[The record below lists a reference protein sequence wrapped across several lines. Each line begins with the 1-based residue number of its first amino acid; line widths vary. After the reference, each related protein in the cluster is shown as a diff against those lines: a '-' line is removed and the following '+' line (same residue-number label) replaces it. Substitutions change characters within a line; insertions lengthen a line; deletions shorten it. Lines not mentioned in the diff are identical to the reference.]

1 MMINEQMIEEYIQDS
16 LSLVDEALDRLSS
29 EECSPKCVNAIFRC
43 LHTIKGA
50 SGFVGLETMS
60 HFVHQFESYLK
71 PWQESGRGLNK
82 EESQCISEG
91 LRLTQDA
98 LVKSRDTSVPES
110 PEFISFLNKIKEI
123 SAKYDQLSFSGLES
137 IIDELKNIFKPEHDD
152 LFQKEIVNM
161 GNLLERMIE
170 DIQSSKKFYQLPVS
184 HNQIIS
190 ITIGENNITQLV
202 KTNIEALEKVLLQG
216 NNAFSHLDINQ
227 LSSELTEISTI
238 LNKPGFLLNW
248 DIIKDLCE
256 ISPDIVEEAFR
267 RLWDECL
274 VPAADIQ
281 LKELNETEAEK
292 LLQPQ
297 KETQEKQTQDIE
309 KTKTEKPETE
319 KPKKEKKEEYLRIS
333 STALQEMTDS
343 TGDLV
348 ADRNALE
355 NLIQEMGTQ
364 IPARYRRYLQDNY
377 SNLDKHVNS
386 LERQLNHL
394 SNRQLN
400 DVFRRLGPMVNTLS
414 DTLNKKVKL
423 NITGGEI
430 EIPRDLLRSLNDPLV
445 HIVRNSLDHG
455 IEPPEDREIAG
466 KPDVGNLDICA
477 ERNDDRLNIRIE
489 DDGKGLDSEVIR
501 QKAIRKKLIKKDDEL
516 TESEIIHLIFAPG
529 FSTKEQV
536 SDVSGRGVGMDV
548 VRTAIES
555 KGGRIHL
562 ESELGS
568 GTVLDISLPLTE
580 GYRTQDILLVK
591 AGCQTYG
598 IEYRC
603 LKEILDSEK
612 IDIHAFRNKS
622 FFEYRN
628 DLLPYVNLESLFM
641 ECSPEND
648 DSVDNSFG
656 RIIVL
661 EDEQKNMMACRVD
674 RVYHKVK
681 VVVVPFVHEFLKD
694 NPLLKGSSVL
704 GTGEPYLIL
713 DFRDVG
719 RILNEMMTN

>member
-1 MMINEQMIEEYIQDS
+1 MERTMINEQMLEEYIQDS
-16 LSLVDEALDRLSS
+16 LSLVDEAIDRLSS

-60 HFVHQFESYLK
+60 HFVHQFEGYLK
-71 PWQESGRGLNK
+71 PWQESGRGLNR
-82 EESQCISEG
+82 EESLCIIDG
-91 LRLTQDA
+91 LKLTQDA
-98 LVKSRDTSVPES
+98 IVQSRDTSVPES
-110 PEFISFLNKIKEI
+110 PEFTAFLNKIRDI
-123 SAKYDQLSFSGLES
+123 SIKYSQLSFSGLES
-137 IIDELKNIFKPEHDD
+137 IIEKLKDIFKPEHDE
-152 LFQKEIVNM
+152 LFQKDFVNI
-161 GNLLERMIE
+161 GNQLERLYD
-170 DIQSSKKFYQLPVS
+170 DIQSSSKSVQLPVS
-184 HNQIIS
+184 HKQIIS
-190 ITIGENNITQLV
+190 VKIGENDVTQLV
-202 KTNIEALEKVLLQG
+202 KTNLEAFEKVILLG
-216 NNAFSHLDINQ
+216 GNAFVQLDVDQ
-227 LSSELTEISTI
+227 LGSELNEIQTI
-238 LNKPGFLLNW
+238 VNKPGLLLNW

-256 ISPDIVEEAFR
+256 ISPEIVEEAFR

-281 LKELNETEAEK
+281 LSELSEQETDTPARQPDPKEKPVEDK
-292 LLQPQ
+292 
-297 KETQEKQTQDIE
+297 
-309 KTKTEKPETE
+309 EKPE
-319 KPKKEKKEEYLRIS
+319 KEIKEEYLRIS

-377 SNLDKHVNS
+377 SNLDKHVNA

-400 DVFRRLGPMVNTLS
+400 DVFRRLGPMVKLLSETLG
-414 DTLNKKVKL
+414 KKVKL
-423 NITGGEI
+423 KITGGEI

-455 IEPPEDREIAG
+455 IEPPEDRVNSG
-466 KPDVGNLDICA
+466 KSDTGSLDICA
-477 ERNDDRLNIRIE
+477 ERSEDRLNIRIE
-489 DDGKGLDSEVIR
+489 DDGKGIDAEVIR
-501 QKAIRKKLIKKDDEL
+501 KKALKKGMIRKDE
-516 TESEIIHLIFAPG
+516 EINDSEIIQLIFAAG
-529 FSTKEQV
+529 FSTKDQV

-548 VRTAIES
+548 VKTAIET
-555 KGGRIHL
+555 KGGKIHL
-562 ESELGS
+562 ASEMGS
-568 GTVLDISLPLTE
+568 GTLLDISLPLAE
-580 GYRTQDILLVK
+580 GHRTQDILLVK

-598 IEYRC
+598 IEYKC
-603 LKEILDSEK
+603 LKEILDSDK
-612 IDIHAFRNKS
+612 IDIHSFRDKD
-622 FFEYRN
+622 FCEYRN
-628 DLLPYVNLESLFM
+628 DLLAYVNLEGLFNTCFAVN
-641 ECSPEND
+641 ED
-648 DSVDNSFG
+648 KTDNSEG

-694 NPLLKGSSVL
+694 NPLLKGSAVL

-719 RILNEMMTN
+719 RILNEMLAN

>member
-1 MMINEQMIEEYIQDS
+1 MINEQMLEEYIQDS
-16 LSLVDEALDRLSS
+16 LSLVDEAIDRLSS

-60 HFVHQFESYLK
+60 HFVHQFEGYLK
-71 PWQESGRGLNK
+71 PWQESGRGLNR
-82 EESQCISEG
+82 EESVCIVEG
-91 LRLTQDA
+91 LRLVQDA
-98 LVKSRDTSVPES
+98 LVESRDTSKPEG
-110 PEFISFLNKIKEI
+110 PEFISFLNKIKDI
-123 SAKYDQLSFSGLES
+123 SIKYDQLSFSGLES
-137 IIDELKNIFKPEHDD
+137 IFGELTNIFKPEHDE
-152 LFQKEIVNM
+152 LFQKEIVKI
-161 GNLLERMIE
+161 GNYLERMLE
-170 DIQSSKKFYQLPVS
+170 DIQSSKKFLQLPVS
-184 HNQIIS
+184 PTQIVS
-190 ITIGENNITQLV
+190 IKIGDNDITQLV
-202 KTNIEALEKVLLQG
+202 RTNLEAFEKVIIQG
-216 NNAFSHLDINQ
+216 QNAFVQLDVDH
-227 LSSELTEISTI
+227 LSSELNEIQTI
-238 LNKPGFLLNW
+238 INKPGFLLNW

-256 ISPDIVEEAFR
+256 ISPEIIEEAFR

-274 VPAADIQ
+274 VPLADIQ
-281 LKELNETEAEK
+281 ITERSEQITEEPQEK
-292 LLQPQ
+292 PP
-297 KETQEKQTQDIE
+297 EPQEKQAEE
-309 KTKTEKPETE
+309 KEKPE
-319 KPKKEKKEEYLRIS
+319 KEKKEEYLRIS
-333 STALQEMTDS
+333 SSALQEMTDS

-348 ADRNALE
+348 ADRNSLE

-377 SNLDKHVNS
+377 SNLDKHVNE

-400 DVFRRLGPMVNTLS
+400 DVFRRLGPMVKTLS
-414 DTLNKKVKL
+414 ETLDKKVKL
-423 NITGGEI
+423 NISGGEI

-455 IEPPEDREIAG
+455 IETPEDRMNFG
-466 KPDVGNLDICA
+466 KSDVGTLDICA
-477 ERNDDRLNIRIE
+477 ERSEDRLNIHIE
-489 DDGKGLDSEVIR
+489 DDGKGIDAEI
-501 QKAIRKKLIKKDDEL
+501 IRKKALKKGLIKKNNEMSD
-516 TESEIIHLIFAPG
+516 SEIIQLIFAAG
-529 FSTKEQV
+529 FSTKEEV

-555 KGGRIHL
+555 KGGKIFL
-562 ESELGS
+562 KSEIGS
-568 GTVLDISLPLTE
+568 GTILDISLPLTE

-598 IEYRC
+598 IEYKC

-612 IDIHAFRNKS
+612 VDIHSFRDKN

-628 DLLPYVNLESLFM
+628 DLLPYVKLANLFM
-641 ECSPEND
+641 ECLSVDEEEEKPDNEND
-648 DSVDNSFG
+648 

-661 EDEQKNMMACRVD
+661 EDEQKNMMACHVD

-681 VVVVPFVHEFLKD
+681 VVVVPFIHEFLKD
-694 NPLLKGSSVL
+694 NPLLKGSAVL

-719 RILNEMMTN
+719 RILNEMLAN

>member
-1 MMINEQMIEEYIQDS
+1 MIEEYIQDS
-16 LSLVDEALDRLSS
+16 LSLVDEAIDRLAS

-60 HFVHQFESYLK
+60 HFVHQFEGYLK
-71 PWQESGRGLNK
+71 PWQESGRGLNR
-82 EESQCISEG
+82 EEGHCIVEG
-91 LRLTQDA
+91 LRLIQDA

-110 PEFISFLNKIKEI
+110 PEFVEFLNKIKEI
-123 SAKYDQLSFSGLES
+123 SVKYDQLSFSGLES
-137 IIDELKNIFKPEHDD
+137 ILGELKNVFKPEHDE
-152 LFQKEIVNM
+152 LFQKEIVSI
-161 GNLLERMIE
+161 GNQLERLFD
-170 DIQSSKKFYQLPVS
+170 DIQSSKKFDQLPVS
-184 HNQIIS
+184 PKQIIS
-190 ITIGENNITQLV
+190 VMIGENDVTQLV
-202 KTNIEALEKVLLQG
+202 KSNIEAFEKVMIQG
-216 NNAFSHLDINQ
+216 KNAFVQLDIDQ
-227 LSSELTEISTI
+227 LSSELNEIQTI
-238 LNKPGFLLNW
+238 VNKPGFLLNW

-256 ISPDIVEEAFR
+256 ISPEIIEEAFR

-274 VPAADIQ
+274 MPVSDIKLQ
-281 LKELNETEAEK
+281 ELSEQET
-292 LLQPQ
+292 
-297 KETQEKQTQDIE
+297 EKQTEPQQKKAVE
-309 KTKTEKPETE
+309 NKKPE
-319 KPKKEKKEEYLRIS
+319 KETKEEYLRIS
-333 STALQEMTDS
+333 SSALQEMTDS

-348 ADRNALE
+348 ADRNGLE

-364 IPARYRRYLQDNY
+364 IPSRYRRYLQDNY
-377 SNLDKHVNS
+377 SNLDKHVNA

-400 DVFRRLGPMVNTLS
+400 DVFRRLDPMVKSLSETLG
-414 DTLNKKVKL
+414 KKVKL

-430 EIPRDLLRSLNDPLV
+430 EIPRDLIRSLNDPLV

-455 IEPPEDREIAG
+455 VESPEDRVNSG
-466 KPDVGNLDICA
+466 KSDTGFLDICA
-477 ERNDDRLNIRIE
+477 ERNEDRLNIRIE
-489 DDGKGLDSEVIR
+489 DDGKGIDAEVIR
-501 QKAIRKKLIKKDDEL
+501 KKAIKKGLIQKNDEMSD
-516 TESEIIHLIFAPG
+516 SEIIQLIFASG

-548 VRTAIES
+548 VKTAIES

-562 ESELGS
+562 ESEIGS
-568 GTVLDISLPLTE
+568 GTILDISLPLTE

-598 IEYRC
+598 IEYKC

-612 IDIHAFRNKS
+612 IDIHSFRDNN

-628 DLLPYVNLESLFM
+628 DLLPYVNLESLFT
-641 ECSPEND
+641 ECPPSDEHKFD
-648 DSVDNSFG
+648 DSVG

-694 NPLLKGSSVL
+694 NPLLKGTAVL
-704 GTGEPYLIL
+704 GTGEPYVIL

-719 RILNEMMTN
+719 RILNELMTN

>member
-1 MMINEQMIEEYIQDS
+1 MINEQMIEEYIQDS
-16 LSLVDEALDRLSS
+16 LSLVDEAIDRLSS

-50 SGFVGLETMS
+50 SGFVGLESMS
-60 HFVHQFESYLK
+60 HFVHQFEGYLK
-71 PWQESGRGLNK
+71 PWQESGRGLNR
-82 EESQCISEG
+82 EESACISDG
-91 LRLTQDA
+91 LKLTQEA
-98 LVKSRDTSVPES
+98 LVQSRDTSFPEG
-110 PEFISFLNKIKEI
+110 PEFIAFLNRVKEI
-123 SAKYDQLSFSGLES
+123 SIKYDQLSFSGLES
-137 IIDELKNIFKPEHDD
+137 IFGELKNVFKQEHDE
-152 LFQKEIVNM
+152 LFQKEIVNI
-161 GNLLERMIE
+161 GNQLERMLE
-170 DIQSSKKFYQLPVS
+170 DIQTAKQFSQLPVS
-184 HNQIIS
+184 HKQVIS
-190 ITIGENNITQLV
+190 VKIGDNDVTHLV
-202 KTNIEALEKVLLQG
+202 KTNLEALEKVIIQG
-216 NNAFSHLDINQ
+216 KNAFVQLDVDQ
-227 LSSELTEISTI
+227 LGSELSEIQNVV
-238 LNKPGFLLNW
+238 NKPGFLLNW

-256 ISPDIVEEAFR
+256 ISPEIVEEAFR

-274 VPAADIQ
+274 VPHADIQ
-281 LKELNETEAEK
+281 LTELSEQEPEDTTEKE
-292 LLQPQ
+292 P
-297 KETQEKQTQDIE
+297 EKQEAQGTGKE
-309 KTKTEKPETE
+309 KAES
-319 KPKKEKKEEYLRIS
+319 EKKEEYLRIS

-364 IPARYRRYLQDNY
+364 VPARYRRYLQDNY
-377 SNLDKHVNS
+377 SNLDKHVNA

-400 DVFRRLGPMVNTLS
+400 DVFRRLGPMVQTLS
-414 DTLNKKVKL
+414 ETLGKKIKL

-455 IEPPEDREIAG
+455 VESPEERQNAG
-466 KPDVGNLDICA
+466 KSDEGLLDICA
-477 ERNDDRLNIRIE
+477 ERSEDRLNIRIE
-489 DDGKGLDSEVIR
+489 DDGKGIDADV
-501 QKAIRKKLIKKDDEL
+501 IRKKAIKKGLIKKNNEMND
-516 TESEIIHLIFAPG
+516 SEIIQLIFAAG

-548 VRTAIES
+548 VRTAIEN

-562 ESELGS
+562 ESEIGS

-598 IEYRC
+598 IEYKC
-603 LKEILDSEK
+603 LREILDSEK
-612 IDIHAFRNKS
+612 IDIHAFRDKA

-628 DLLPYVNLESLFM
+628 DLLPYVNLENLFM
-641 ECSPEND
+641 ECFTTDVKEKD
-648 DSVDNSFG
+648 DVEKIYDADG

-674 RVYHKVK
+674 KVYHKVK
-681 VVVVPFVHEFLKD
+681 VVVVPFDHEFLKD
-694 NPLLKGSSVL
+694 NPLLKGTAVL

-713 DFRDVG
+713 DFRDVV
-719 RILNEMMTN
+719 RILNEVLAN

>member
-60 HFVHQFESYLK
+60 HFVHQFEGYLK
-71 PWQESGRGLNK
+71 PWQETGRGLNR
-82 EESQCISEG
+82 EESICISEG
-91 LRLTQDA
+91 LKLTQDA
-98 LVKSRDTSVPES
+98 LVQSRDTSVPEQ
-110 PEFISFLNKIKEI
+110 PEFIAFLNKIKEI
-123 SAKYDQLSFSGLES
+123 SIKYDQLSFSGLES
-137 IIDELKNIFKPEHDD
+137 IFGELKNVFKPDHDE
-152 LFQKEIVNM
+152 LFQKEIVKI
-161 GNLLERMIE
+161 GNHLERMLE
-170 DIQSSKKFYQLPVS
+170 DIQSEKQFTQLPVS
-184 HNQIIS
+184 HKQVLS
-190 ITIGENNITQLV
+190 VKIGDNDVTQLV
-202 KTNIEALEKVLLQG
+202 KNNLDALEKVIIKG
-216 NNAFSHLDINQ
+216 NNAFVQLDIHQ
-227 LSSELTEISTI
+227 LGSELNEIQTI
-238 LNKPGFLLNW
+238 INKPGLLLNW

-256 ISPDIVEEAFR
+256 ISPEIVEEAFR

-281 LKELNETEAEK
+281 LTELSEQDSQE
-292 LLQPQ
+292 LP
-297 KETQEKQTQDIE
+297 EKQPE
-309 KTKTEKPETE
+309 KTQKQDEEKKQPE
-319 KPKKEKKEEYLRIS
+319 KEKKEEYLRIS
-333 STALQEMTDS
+333 SSALQEMTDS

-348 ADRNALE
+348 ADRNSLE

-364 IPARYRRYLQDNY
+364 VPARYRRYLQDNY
-377 SNLDKHVNS
+377 SNLDKHVNA

-400 DVFRRLGPMVNTLS
+400 DVFHRLGPMVKSLGETLG
-414 DTLNKKVKL
+414 KKVKL

-445 HIVRNSLDHG
+445 HIIRNSLDHG
-455 IEPPEDREIAG
+455 IESPEDRQNFG
-466 KPDVGNLDICA
+466 KSDEGFLDICA
-477 ERNDDRLNIRIE
+477 ERSEDRLNIRIE
-489 DDGKGLDSEVIR
+489 DDGKGIDAAV
-501 QKAIRKKLIKKDDEL
+501 IRKKAIKKGLIKKNNEMDD
-516 TESEIIHLIFAPG
+516 SEIIQLIFEAG
-529 FSTKEQV
+529 FSTKEEV

-548 VRTAIES
+548 VRTAIEN
-555 KGGRIHL
+555 KGGWIHL
-562 ESELGS
+562 ESEIGS
-568 GTVLDISLPLTE
+568 GTVLNISLPLTE

-598 IEYRC
+598 IEYKC

-612 IDIHAFRNKS
+612 IDIHSFRDKN

-641 ECSPEND
+641 ECLSIDEEK
-648 DSVDNSFG
+648 VDHTDG

-661 EDEQKNMMACRVD
+661 EDEQKDMMACRVD

-694 NPLLKGSSVL
+694 NPLLKGSAVL

-719 RILNEMMTN
+719 RILKEILAN

>member
-29 EECSPKCVNAIFRC
+29 EDCSPKCVNAIFRC

-60 HFVHQFESYLK
+60 HFVHQFEGYLK
-71 PWQESGRGLNK
+71 PWQETGRGLNR
-82 EESQCISEG
+82 EESICIAEG
-91 LRLTQDA
+91 LKLTQDA
-98 LVKSRDTSVPES
+98 LVQSRDTSVPER
-110 PEFISFLNKIKEI
+110 PEFIAFLNKIKDI
-123 SAKYDQLSFSGLES
+123 SIKYDQLSFSGLES
-137 IIDELKNIFKPEHDD
+137 IFDELKNVFKPEHDE
-152 LFQKEIVNM
+152 LYQKEIVKI
-161 GNLLERMIE
+161 GNHLERMFE
-170 DIQSSKKFYQLPVS
+170 DIQSEKQFSQLPIS
-184 HNQIIS
+184 HKQVLS
-190 ITIGENNITQLV
+190 VKIGDNDVTDLV
-202 KTNIEALEKVLLQG
+202 KNNLEAFETVIIKG
-216 NNAFSHLDINQ
+216 SNAFVQLDIDH
-227 LSSELTEISTI
+227 LGSELAEIQTI
-238 LNKPGFLLNW
+238 VNKPGFLLNW

-256 ISPDIVEEAFR
+256 ISPEIVEEAFR

-281 LKELNETEAEK
+281 LTEETESTQQ
-292 LLQPQ
+292 QP
-297 KETQEKQTQDIE
+297 ESTTEKQAAPSE
-309 KTKTEKPETE
+309 KQEEEKEKPE
-319 KPKKEKKEEYLRIS
+319 KEKKEEYLRIS
-333 STALQEMTDS
+333 SSALQEMTDS

-348 ADRNALE
+348 ADRNSLE

-364 IPARYRRYLQDNY
+364 VPARYRRYLQDNY
-377 SNLDKHVNS
+377 SNLDKHVNA

-400 DVFRRLGPMVNTLS
+400 DVFRRLGPMVQSLS
-414 DTLNKKVKL
+414 DTLNKKVRL

-455 IEPPEDREIAG
+455 IESPEERLNFG
-466 KPDVGNLDICA
+466 KSDEGFLDICA
-477 ERNDDRLNIRIE
+477 ERSEDRLNIRIE
-489 DDGKGLDSEVIR
+489 DDGKGIDANI
-501 QKAIRKKLIKKDDEL
+501 IRKKAIKKGLIKKNNEMND
-516 TESEIIHLIFAPG
+516 SEIIQLIFAAG

-548 VRTAIES
+548 VRTAIED

-562 ESELGS
+562 ESEIGS
-568 GTVLDISLPLTE
+568 GTILDISLPLTE

-598 IEYRC
+598 IEYKC

-612 IDIHAFRNKS
+612 IDIHSFRDKN

-628 DLLPYVNLESLFM
+628 DLLPYVKLASLFM
-641 ECSPEND
+641 ECLTDDEEND
-648 DSVDNSFG
+648 AEKNG

-661 EDEQKNMMACRVD
+661 EDEQKNMMACHVD

-694 NPLLKGSSVL
+694 NPLLKGTAVL

-713 DFRDVG
+713 DFRDMG
-719 RILNEMMTN
+719 RILNDMLAN

>member
-1 MMINEQMIEEYIQDS
+1 MLEEYIQDS
-16 LSLVDEALDRLSS
+16 LSLVDEAIDRLSS

-71 PWQESGRGLNK
+71 PWQETGRGLNSD
-82 EESQCISEG
+82 ESQCIIEG
-91 LRLTQDA
+91 LKLTQDA
-98 LVKSRDTSVPES
+98 IVRSKDTSIPES
-110 PEFISFLNKIKEI
+110 PEFINFLNQIKELSI
-123 SAKYDQLSFSGLES
+123 KYDQLSFSGLES
-137 IIDELKNIFKPEHDD
+137 IIAKVKGVYKAEHDE
-152 LFQKEIVNM
+152 LFQKEFVNI
-161 GNLLERMIE
+161 GNQLERLFD
-170 DIQSSKKFYQLPVS
+170 DIQSSSKFVQLPVS
-184 HNQIIS
+184 HKQIVS
-190 ITIGENNITQLV
+190 IKIGENDVTQLV
-202 KTNIEALEKVLLQG
+202 KNNVEAFEKVLIQG
-216 NNAFSHLDINQ
+216 NNAFVQLDID
-227 LSSELTEISTI
+227 LLGSELNEIQTI

-256 ISPDIVEEAFR
+256 ISPEIVEEAFR

-274 VPAADIQ
+274 VPGADIQ
-281 LKELNETEAEK
+281 LTELSEQTTKASTEKQTE
-292 LLQPQ
+292 P
-297 KETQEKQTQDIE
+297 QEKQSEDKET
-309 KTKTEKPETE
+309 PE
-319 KPKKEKKEEYLRIS
+319 KEKKEEYLRIS
-333 STALQEMTDS
+333 SSALKDMTDS

-348 ADRNALE
+348 ADRNSLE
-355 NLIQEMGTQ
+355 NLIQELGTH
-364 IPARYRRYLQDNY
+364 IPARYRRYLLDNY
-377 SNLDKHVNS
+377 SNLDKHVNA

-400 DVFRRLGPMVNTLS
+400 DVFRRLGPMVKTLS
-414 DTLNKKVKL
+414 DTLGKKIKL

-455 IEPPEDREIAG
+455 IESPEDRLNSG
-466 KPDVGNLDICA
+466 KSDEGFLDICA
-477 ERNDDRLNIRIE
+477 ERNEDRLNIRIE
-489 DDGKGLDSEVIR
+489 DDGKGIDAEVIR
-501 QKAIRKKLIKKDDEL
+501 KKAMKKGLIRKDNDMSD
-516 TESEIIHLIFAPG
+516 SEIIQLIFEAG

-562 ESELGS
+562 ESEIGS

-580 GYRTQDILLVK
+580 GHRTQDILLVK

-598 IEYRC
+598 IEYKC

-612 IDIHAFRNKS
+612 IDIHCFRDKN
-622 FFEYRN
+622 FFEYRS
-628 DLLPYVNLESLFM
+628 DLLPYVSLESLFD
-641 ECSPEND
+641 ECLTVDETTID
-648 DSVDNSFG
+648 DSDG

-674 RVYHKVK
+674 KVYHKVK
-681 VVVVPFVHEFLKD
+681 VVVVPFIHEFLKD
-694 NPLLKGSSVL
+694 NPLLKGSAVL

-713 DFRDVG
+713 DFRDVD
-719 RILNEMMTN
+719 RILNEMMTG

>member
-489 DDGKGLDSEVIR
+489 DDGKGLDAEVIR
-501 QKAIRKKLIKKDDEL
+501 QKAIRKKLIKKNDEL